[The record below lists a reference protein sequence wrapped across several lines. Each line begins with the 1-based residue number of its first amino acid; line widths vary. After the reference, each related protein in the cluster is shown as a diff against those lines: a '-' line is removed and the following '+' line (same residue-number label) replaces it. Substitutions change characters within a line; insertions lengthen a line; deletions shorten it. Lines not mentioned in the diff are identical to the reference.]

1 VTTVTCVI
9 AAYNEEKRVGAV
21 LDAVSSCSDISEV
34 IVVDDGSTDA
44 TRAIVQ
50 GYGSVRLVSY
60 AGNKGKSFAIATGI
74 QQAQGDVI
82 LLLDA
87 DLVGLNHDVI
97 RSLINPVIHDE
108 VDVVMSLR
116 DHSILFYRLIRLDF
130 ITGERVF
137 RKSIFEQ
144 VLSEMKELPSYG
156 LEVFMNQ
163 LVILKSATV
172 RVIRM
177 SGVESPRKIVK
188 LGFWAGII
196 GDMQTM
202 KHVLSVVSVYDVA
215 LQNIRLK
222 KLMR

>member
-1 VTTVTCVI
+1 
-9 AAYNEEKRVGAV
+9 
-21 LDAVSSCSDISEV
+21 
-34 IVVDDGSTDA
+34 
-44 TRAIVQ
+44 
-50 GYGSVRLVSY
+50 
-60 AGNKGKSFAIATGI
+60 
-74 QQAQGDVI
+74 
-82 LLLDA
+82 
-87 DLVGLNHDVI
+87 
-97 RSLINPVIHDE
+97 